1 MASNQ
6 IKEKKETKKPKL
18 NAENKNNLFFEILG
32 GTILTKSR
40 IKKLLPFALY
50 IMFLAIIYI
59 ANNYYADRNI
69 RQINKL
75 NKEINELRAEYI
87 TIKAELMFKSNQTEL
102 AKKLEQY
109 GIKESIVPPKKIIKD
124 KKYRDWETLI
134 LL

>member
-124 KKYRDWETLI
+124 ETEALN
-134 LL
+134 

>member
-6 IKEKKETKKPKL
+6 IKEKKETRKPKV
-18 NAENKNNLFFEILG
+18 NTENKTNLFFEILG

-40 IKKLLPFALY
+40 FKKLLPFALY

-124 KKYRDWETLI
+124 ETEVLN
-134 LL
+134 